1 LGLEFR
7 WIRGVVELG
16 SIWESYYE
24 SFYKWNE
31 ENVKKV
37 PGKSGVYFLY
47 ETTKDMKVSL
57 IYIGSSSNLKERFAQ
72 YWNTKF
78 SEDQCKQSTKYFKR
92 ELTSSIKPREKELL
106 EQYKR
111 EHNGKLPRCNEIVP

>member
-1 LGLEFR
+1 MREFR
-7 WIRGVVELG
+7 QTFGGVKLER
-16 SIWESYYE
+16 IWESYYE

-37 PGKSGVYFLY
+37 PRKAGVYCLY
-47 ETTKDMKVSL
+47 ETTNEMKVSL
-57 IYIGSSSNLKERFAQ
+57 IYIGSSSNLRERFAQ

-78 SEDQCKQSTKYFKR
+78 SEDQCKRPTKYFKR
-92 ELTSSIKPREKELL
+92 DLTSSYRPREKELL

-111 EHNGKLPRCNEIVP
+111 EHNGKLPRCNEIAPS